1 VAVAEHVHVV
11 DDDDDDEVPTAL
23 VVETVLGPRC
33 SDPRG
38 GILAGEPAGGWRAH
52 GLGGVV

>member
-11 DDDDDDEVPTAL
+11 DDDDDDEAPTAL

-33 SDPRG
+33 SDPRV